1 MWNVVATVEFDRWL
15 SDQDTV
21 CRQQFIR
28 VVTLLRLSGPSLGR
42 PYADT
47 LKGSRF
53 VNMKELRINAKRLA
67 IRIAFVFDPQ
77 RNAVLLVA
85 GDKRGVSEQRFYRSL
100 IDKADRLYTEYL
112 TTR

>member
-1 MWNVVATVEFDRWL
+1 MWNVLVTDEFDQWPGQQGG
-15 SDQDTV
+15 D
-21 CRQQFIR
+21 CRHQVIR
-28 VVTLLRLSGPSLGR
+28 VVALLRVSGPTLGR

-53 VNMKELRINAKRLA
+53 ANMKELRINAKRMA
-67 IRIAFVFDPQ
+67 VRIAFVFDPQ

-100 IDKADRLYTEYL
+100 IEKADRLYSEDL
-112 TTR
+112 AR